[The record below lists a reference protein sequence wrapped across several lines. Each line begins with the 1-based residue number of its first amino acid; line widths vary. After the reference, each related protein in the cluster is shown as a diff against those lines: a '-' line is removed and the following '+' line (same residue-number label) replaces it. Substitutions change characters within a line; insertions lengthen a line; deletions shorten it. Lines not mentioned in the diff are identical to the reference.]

1 MIELFD
7 ADRLLPKR
15 DWSLLRAGG
24 ALAAVALGMGVYG
37 WMLGDRLRA
46 GEAERNQLRQRLQAA
61 QPASAASPTLLAD
74 LEREA
79 QRLEAE
85 AALATG
91 TDAPAAPR
99 PAQWMMRMADLATSD
114 VSLSRI
120 EIDRAGAVRIEGL
133 AASPQAVSRFLQA
146 WDRQHAQNPPAP
158 ARALEVRQDPAAAPN
173 LRFSLRAG
181 APAAKEGRT

>member
-24 ALAAVALGMGVYG
+24 ALAVVAVGMAGYG
-37 WMLGDRLRA
+37 WSLGDRLRA
-46 GEAERNQLRQRLQAA
+46 GEAERTQLRQRLQAA
-61 QPASAASPTLLAD
+61 QPASAASTTLLAD

-79 QRLEAE
+79 RRLEAE
-85 AALATG
+85 AALADDG
-91 TDAPAAPR
+91 AAPAGPR
-99 PAQWMMRMADLATSD
+99 PAQWMTRMAELATSE

-120 EIDRAGAVRIEGL
+120 EVERGGAVRIEGM
-133 AASPQAVSRFLQA
+133 ATHPQAVSRFLQA
-146 WDRQHAQNPPAP
+146 WDRQHEKNPPAP
-158 ARALEVRQDPAAAPN
+158 ARALEVRQDPTAAPH

-181 APAAKEGRT
+181 APAAKEGRS